1 MMPRGNADTLSI
13 TETGLRTT
21 NASFDFDAIVF
32 ATGFDA
38 MTGALTAIDIHST
51 DGSALK
57 AKWEDGP
64 RTYLGL
70 MCAHFPNMFMITG
83 PGSPSVLS
91 NMHVSIE
98 QDVDWITDCVA
109 YLRKNDITRMEATQE
124 AEDNWVLHGIEVANK
139 TLYPKAA
146 SWYMGANIEGKP
158 RVFMPYIGGV
168 AAYKEKCAE
177 VAAAGY
183 TSFRLTG
190 TAADVARAAE

>member
-1 MMPRGNADTLSI
+1 M
-13 TETGLRTT
+13 
-21 NASFDFDAIVF
+21 IVF

-38 MTGALTAIDIHST
+38 MTGALTRIDIHST
-51 DGSALK
+51 DGSTLK

-70 MCAHFPNMFMITG
+70 MCAHFPNLFMVTG

-98 QDVDWITDCVA
+98 QDVDWITDCLVHLRARGVA
-109 YLRKNDITRMEATQE
+109 RIEATQQ
-124 AEDNWVLHGIEVANK
+124 AEDAWVLHGIEVANT
-139 TLYPKAA
+139 TLYPRAA

-168 AAYKEKCAE
+168 AAYKRKCAE
-177 VAAAGY
+177 VAANGY
-183 TSFRLTG
+183 EGFQLA
-190 TAADVARAAE
+190 AADRVAQAAE